1 MHPWKPA
8 FATIGLIMAAAVQ
21 PSSAQSMKGDAAA
34 GQRFAET
41 WCSGCHAV
49 ELRTTRSGGVAPDF
63 VTIANRRKTTARWLN
78 KYLYSQHEKMP
89 NFEIELTDAA
99 DVTAFILS
107 LKRKKN

>member
-1 MHPWKPA
+1 MHPWKPT
-8 FATIGLIMAAAVQ
+8 FAAIGLIVATAQAA
-21 PSSAQSMKGDAAA
+21 SAQSMKGDAAA

-49 ELRTTRSGGVAPDF
+49 ELKTTRSGGIAPDF
-63 VTIANRRKTTARWLN
+63 VTIANRRTTTARWLN
-78 KYLYSQHEKMP
+78 RFLYSQHEKMP